1 MANADMTVTVAEGK
15 IDGDAILVELRS
27 LKALMER
34 LVVFF
39 EIVCRPSDLPP
50 EVAEQLTQAW
60 SRVATAAPVFPAEE
74 QQAAEAAFR
83 CAAERLV
90 DLGASS
96 TCPTVD
102 PGSSKASA

>member
-1 MANADMTVTVAEGK
+1 MNDTTNEQVLA
-15 IDGDAILVELRS
+15 ELRA

-74 QQAAEAAFR
+74 KQAAEAASR
-83 CAAERLV
+83 CAGAPPV
-90 DLGASS
+90 APGASS
-96 TCPTVD
+96 TCPTAD
-102 PGSSKASA
+102 PESSGATA